1 MATLTVS
8 AQLAASPDGLWR
20 LLQRFDAYPQWLAV
34 HDSFPVPPK
43 APPETGGAF
52 VQCVTVLGMAG
63 ELHWTFEDVRPGRLV
78 VMNTPLTAN
87 ARLKAV
93 LRLEPQDGGT
103 LMTCRYEV
111 TGGRAANALV
121 RVAGAEARKQTRAA
135 LEALDRLAHRE
146 CPGGLGA
153 VG

>member
-8 AQLAASPDGLWR
+8 AELTAPPEGLWR
-20 LLQRFDAYPQWLAV
+20 LLQRFDAYPEWLAV
-34 HDSFPVPPK
+34 HDSFPEPPE
-43 APPETGGAF
+43 APPRTGGTF
-52 VQCVTVLGMAG
+52 VQCVTILGMAG

-87 ARLKAV
+87 ARLRTV
-93 LRLEPQDGGT
+93 LRLEPQGTGT
-103 LMTCRYEV
+103 LVTCRYEV
-111 TGGRAANALV
+111 TGGRAAGVLV

-135 LEALDRLAHRE
+135 LASLDRLALRE
-146 CPGGLGA
+146 RPGGLEA